1 MLKRPSSI
9 AIQPRRCPLGWRTL
23 HDDVIVTR
31 RRARPA
37 MLGALP
43 SVCAKLGSLTRRHET
58 LALGSFLPLAPKN
71 NPIGTLQYFGFMLS
85 FLGVIFCRFWLTTVA
100 PLRKRD
106 ALIGPTAR
114 NMCRWFHFCVIFVWR
129 QLGLRR
135 KKNFY
140 EQPLKNTSFEF
151 MPTRRCQTRARVL
164 AY

>member
-85 FLGVIFCRFWLTTVA
+85 FLGVIFLSFLAHNGCATA
-100 PLRKRD
+100 KKRCTNRPYSTKYVQMVSF
-106 ALIGPTAR
+106 L
-114 NMCRWFHFCVIFVWR
+114 CYFCVETAGITTEKE
-129 QLGLRR
+129 LL
-135 KKNFY
+135 
-140 EQPLKNTSFEF
+140 
-151 MPTRRCQTRARVL
+151 
-164 AY
+164 